1 MALQNTSHQQ
11 TVFVSQVALV
21 LLVHR
26 EFREK
31 QVQQALKDR
40 REFREKQELQDQQD
54 QQDQQDHRVQKAKKV
69 LLAQQVLKDQQVRV
83 LNQPLISII
92 YLHPIQL
99 SRVVLGAT
107 LSLAGYL
114 ASIFG
119 QGHIRRG
126 TIIPL
131 PRRLLC

>member
-1 MALQNTSHQQ
+1 M
-11 TVFVSQVALV
+11 VR
-21 LLVHR
+21 R

-31 QVQQALKDR
+31 QVQLDLK
-40 REFREKQELQDQQD
+40 EFREKQEQQD

>member
-31 QVQQALKDR
+31 QVQLDR
-40 REFREKQELQDQQD
+40 REFREKQEL
-54 QQDQQDHRVQKAKKV
+54 QDQQDHRVQKAKKV

>member
-1 MALQNTSHQQ
+1 MGDCYVREPSGSGYWANVAVSFEQTHNT
-11 TVFVSQVALV
+11 

-31 QVQQALKDR
+31 QVQLDR
-40 REFREKQELQDQQD
+40 REFREKQEL
-54 QQDQQDHRVQKAKKV
+54 QDQQDHRVQKAKKV